1 MLGFARNDAN
11 YARTFDPAA
20 RIAPEVMR
28 KIKSLPKEGA
38 GKAGRR
44 MHPQPRVQNKK
55 AHEQVTT
62 GSPETIR
69 PSLRNGFNGLFRA
82 LPGEPGFVATIPS
95 ATRKRCRRVDA
106 SVGASGPHVYIL
118 TSGETRRN

>member
-1 MLGFARNDAN
+1 MSQAGTWSKNFFVNPARDNSHQLLIISIVWFPN
-11 YARTFDPAA
+11 MPCM
-20 RIAPEVMR
+20 RIRSRGAERAQVMHETR
-28 KIKSLPKEGA
+28 SLKKEGA

-44 MHPQPRVQNKK
+44 MHPQPRVQVKK

-82 LPGEPGFVATIPS
+82 LPGEPGFFATIP
-95 ATRKRCRRVDA
+95 A
-106 SVGASGPHVYIL
+106 
-118 TSGETRRN
+118 

>member
-1 MLGFARNDAN
+1 
-11 YARTFDPAA
+11 
-20 RIAPEVMR
+20 
-28 KIKSLPKEGA
+28 
-38 GKAGRR
+38 

-95 ATRKRCRRVDA
+95 ATPKRCRRVNA
-106 SVGASGPHVYIL
+106 SVGASGPHVLIFAF
-118 TSGETRRN
+118 RRTPLNYKPSMNQAFIVYPVHGRSAHVVKN